1 MPETAQHIALI
12 CNPTATNKKAAE
24 VCRKV
29 SSLLQERNI
38 EHSIFITKWPAGWEG
53 ISGAWIIGGDG
64 TVNYFIN
71 QYPDCSIPLSVFA
84 GGTGNDL
91 HWMLYGKTDVIS
103 QVDRLLEA
111 SPRPIDAGICNG
123 ILFLNGVGIGFDGS
137 IVKDL
142 AGKSKWPGKT
152 SYFISIIKH
161 LWGYSEQWGK
171 INTGEERMQ
180 GKYFLISVANGQR
193 YGGGFQV
200 APKASLSDGLLD
212 LNVVKEIAPIKRLWY
227 LPVIEKG
234 RHLELPFV
242 MYRHVKEIEISFETI
257 QPAHMDGE
265 YFEAKEFK
273 IEILPKRFSFVY

>member
-12 CNPTATNKKAAE
+12 CNPTATNKKAVE
-24 VCRKV
+24 VCRKI

-38 EHSIFITKWPAGWEG
+38 EHSIFIPKWPASWDG

-91 HWMLYGKTDVIS
+91 HWMLYGKTNVIS
-103 QVDRLLEA
+103 QVDKLLQA
-111 SPRPIDAGICNG
+111 SPRRIDAGVCNG

-142 AGKSKWPGKT
+142 TGKSKWPGKT

-161 LWGYSEQWGK
+161 LWSYKEQRGI
-171 INTGEERMQ
+171 INAGEERMH

-200 APKASLSDGLLD
+200 APKASMSDGVLD

-234 RHLELPFV
+234 RHLDLPFV
-242 MYRHVKEIEISFETI
+242 VYRHVKGIEISFETI
-257 QPAHMDGE
+257 QAAHMDGE

>member
-1 MPETAQHIALI
+1 MRDPVKNIALI
-12 CNPTATNKKAAE
+12 CNPTPTNKRALE
-24 VCRKV
+24 VCRNV
-29 SSLLQERNI
+29 STLLQQRNVK
-38 EHSIFITKWPAGWEG
+38 HSSFISTWPSGWNG
-53 ISGAWIIGGDG
+53 ISEAWVIGGDG

-71 QYPDCSIPLSVFA
+71 QYPDCPIPLAVFA

-91 HWMLYGKTDVIS
+91 HWMLYGKTDLIN
-103 QVDRLLEA
+103 QVDQLLNVA
-111 SPRPIDAGICNG
+111 PREIDAGVCNG
-123 ILFLNGVGIGFDGS
+123 KLFLNGVGIGFDGS

-161 LWGYSEQWGK
+161 LWGYREQRGK

-242 MYRHVKEIEISFETI
+242 MCRHVKEIEISFETI

-273 IEILPKRFSFVY
+273 IEILPKRFYFVY

>member
-1 MPETAQHIALI
+1 MPETALHIALI
-12 CNPTATNKKAAE
+12 CNPTATNKKALE

-29 SSLLQERNI
+29 STLLQERNI
-38 EHSIFITKWPAGWEG
+38 KHSIFITKWPAGWEG

-71 QYPDCSIPLSVFA
+71 KYPDCSIPLSVFA

-103 QVDRLLEA
+103 QVDRLLQA
-111 SPRPIDAGICNG
+111 SPMPIDAGACNG

-142 AGKSKWPGKT
+142 TGKSKWPGKT

-161 LWGYSEQWGK
+161 LWSYKEQPGI
-171 INTGEERMQ
+171 INAGEERMH

-200 APKASLSDGLLD
+200 APKASMSDGLLD

-234 RHLELPFV
+234 RHLDLPFV
-242 MYRHVKEIEISFETI
+242 VYRHVTDIYISFEKI

-273 IEILPKRFSFVY
+273 IEILPKRFSFIY